1 MGATNLINYNNI
13 FLLTRFPISWYD
25 VSVEV
30 CEMDELT
37 KLIKTEIKKQFRSVR
52 QFSMYIGVPQS
63 TIVTALQKGIGGTS
77 FETIMHIC
85 EVLDIK
91 LVSGDNPVFMD
102 GEKRELLERY
112 ARLDAEGKKAVR
124 ALAAVELLRVT
135 DAEAYAELGKKLDAA
150 QASPITEE

>member
-1 MGATNLINYNNI
+1 
-13 FLLTRFPISWYD
+13 
-25 VSVEV
+25 
-30 CEMDELT
+30 MDELT

-85 EVLDIK
+85 DVLDIK
-91 LVSGDNPVFMD
+91 PVADEKPVFMD

-112 ARLDAEGKKAVR
+112 TRLDNEGKKAVR
-124 ALAAVELLRVT
+124 AVTAIELLRVT
-135 DAEAYAELGKKLDAA
+135 DPEAFKELGKKLDAA
-150 QASPITEE
+150 E

>member
-1 MGATNLINYNNI
+1 
-13 FLLTRFPISWYD
+13 
-25 VSVEV
+25 
-30 CEMDELT
+30 MDELT

-85 EVLDIK
+85 DVLDIK
-91 LVSGDNPVFMD
+91 PVAGENVVFMY

-112 ARLDAEGKKAVR
+112 SRLDAEGKRAVR
-124 ALAAVELLRVT
+124 AVTAIELLRVA
-135 DAEAYAELGKKLDAA
+135 DPEAYADLGKNLT
-150 QASPITEE
+150 SEE

>member
-1 MGATNLINYNNI
+1 
-13 FLLTRFPISWYD
+13 
-25 VSVEV
+25 
-30 CEMDELT
+30 MDELT
-37 KLIKTEIKKQFRSVR
+37 KLIKAEIKKQFRSVR

-91 LVSGDNPVFMD
+91 PVAGETPVFLD
-102 GEKRELLERY
+102 GEKRELLDRY

-124 ALAAVELLRVT
+124 ALTAIELLRVSN
-135 DAEAYAELGKKLDAA
+135 AEAYADLGKKLEAA
-150 QASPITEE
+150 EAAPIPEE